1 MAELIKNMNLSHDS
15 IDFISKLSNEELE
28 KIITWAADKYYNT
41 TKPVVTDAIYD
52 ILIDFLKLRNPKS
65 QVLKN
70 IGAKVKS
77 KHVVS
82 LDYWLGSMDKIKPP
96 SNQLAIWAN
105 KYKPPYNLSD
115 KLDGVSA
122 LVTYKFDGT
131 IGMYTRGT
139 ADEGTDITHLIKYIA
154 IPDYKTV
161 AKFCVENKIRGT
173 KNLIAFR
180 GELIIGKET
189 FEKNWGKVMK
199 NTRNTII
206 GLVNS
211 KTINPELARNT
222 DLVVYE
228 IVDPFYPIDVQYTF
242 IKSIGFIIAPNK
254 NINQELNYQLLST
267 YLKERKTK
275 SKYDIDGIIVTCIKN
290 NSRNQSGNP
299 DYAFAFKDVLEE
311 QIGRTTVLSIEWN
324 ESKDGLIKPTLILKP
339 VNIGGVDIQRT
350 TGFNAKFI
358 VDNVLGPGAEIEI
371 IRSGDVIPKIQ
382 KVLKPAKSGTPYL
395 PKVKWTWNTTN
406 VDIIVA
412 DKQTNK
418 QVLIKNIYHFFSTL
432 NTKGL
437 GEKII
442 EKLVDA
448 NINTIKKIIEASE
461 HELLKVD
468 GFKIK
473 SATNLINSVKK
484 ALTNIPLSKLMAA
497 SNKIGHGIGEERMKQ
512 VLAAYPNILSD
523 YKKWSFDEFVG
534 KLKLLDGWEEKTAT
548 LLATNF
554 IVFVEFYDSIKKNV
568 TLEVKQPSIVKGI
581 FTGKTVVMTGFR
593 NKVLQ
598 DKIEAQGGK
607 IGTTI
612 SKNTDYLVVKDQ
624 TFVTSPTD
632 KVLKATEIGVKI
644 ITQDKLILM
653 LKN

>member
-1 MAELIKNMNLSHDS
+1 MAELVKNMNLSHDS
-15 IDFISKLSNEELE
+15 IEFISKLSNEELE
-28 KIITWAADKYYNT
+28 KIITWTADKYYNT

-52 ILIDFLKLRNPKS
+52 ILIDFLKLQNPKS

-70 IGAKVKS
+70 IGAKSKS
-77 KHVVS
+77 KHVVA

-96 SNQLAIWAN
+96 SNQLAIWMN

-122 LVTYKFDGT
+122 LITYKLDGT
-131 IGMYTRGT
+131 VGMYTRGT
-139 ADEGTDITHLIKYIA
+139 ADEGTNITHLIKYIA

-161 AKFCVENKIRGT
+161 AKFCDENKICGT

-180 GELIIGKET
+180 GELIIAKET
-189 FEKNWGKVMK
+189 FKKNWGKVMK
-199 NTRNTII
+199 NPRNTII

-211 KTINPELARNT
+211 KTINPELARDTN
-222 DLVVYE
+222 LVVYE
-228 IVDPFYPIDVQYTF
+228 IVDPFYPVDVQYAF
-242 IKSIGFIIAPNK
+242 IKGIGFITAPNK
-254 NINQELNYQLLST
+254 NINQELNFQLLST
-267 YLKERKTK
+267 YLKERKIK

-290 NSRNQSGNP
+290 NYRNQSGNP
-299 DYAFAFKDVLEE
+299 EYAFAFKDILEE
-311 QIGRTTVLSIEWN
+311 QLGKTTVISIEWN

-339 VNIGGVDIQRT
+339 VNIGGVDIQRA

-371 IRSGDVIPKIQ
+371 IRSGDVIPKVQ
-382 KVLKPAKSGTPYL
+382 SVLKPAKSGMPCL
-395 PKVKWTWNTTN
+395 PKGKWSWNTTN

-412 DKQTNK
+412 DKQNNK

-437 GEKII
+437 GEKIV

-448 NINTIKKIIEASE
+448 NINTVKKIIEATE
-461 HELLKVD
+461 CELLDVD
-468 GFKIK
+468 GFKTK
-473 SATNLINSVKK
+473 SATNLISSIKK

-512 VLAAYPNILSD
+512 VLTVYPNILSD
-523 YKKWSFDEFVG
+523 YKKWSFSEFVD
-534 KLKLLDGWEEKTAT
+534 KLKQLDGWEEKTAT

-554 IVFVEFYDSIKKNV
+554 IAFVEFYDGIKKYV
-568 TLEVKQPSIVKGI
+568 SLEVKQTNVTNGI

-607 IGTTI
+607 NGSTI

-624 TFVTSPTD
+624 TFISSPTD
-632 KVLKATEIGVKI
+632 KVLKATELGVKI
-644 ITQDKLILM
+644 ITQDKLISM
-653 LKN
+653 LA